1 MAIELPPS
9 LFCCLVRTDSRRLTP
24 SDATIS
30 PRRPKDASRRGHYY
44 CCTAGECR
52 DGDGSPKRARCRR
65 HGPPLTVMRS
75 STRMPPCGRSAALT
89 GCRNGRT
96 MGVPG
101 PHGAVMTGLTH
112 PQKETLNLARAFG
125 RVMVEDLARRF
136 EVSAQTIRK
145 DLNDLCDHRSLTRI
159 HGGAIIASGVENLA
173 YEARRFVAAEEK
185 KAIGAAAAALIPNGC
200 SLFINIGTTT
210 EEVASALTS
219 HEDLLVITNNLN
231 VAMLLYRHPRIEV
244 IVAGGTVRRADG
256 AVIGS
261 TATSLIG
268 QFKVDY
274 AIIGASA
281 IDEDGAL
288 LDFDYREVEAGKPI
302 IANARSVMLV
312 ADSTKLRRSAP
323 VRIADISQIQTFV
336 TDVALPERLAN
347 ICQTRGLGVI
357 EAMPKSPAEIDEP
370 GVDTPSTVARLR

>member
-1 MAIELPPS
+1 MSSTARAE
-9 LFCCLVRTDSRRLTP
+9 LVRDGVLSRKPAWSQAMSCWHKRLPWKPTSVAP
-24 SDATIS
+24 WQSL
-30 PRRPKDASRRGHYY
+30 
-44 CCTAGECR
+44 TALR
-52 DGDGSPKRARCRR
+52 SVA
-65 HGPPLTVMRS
+65 GPPRS
-75 STRMPPCGRSAALT
+75 IYCVDRTQDPPH
-89 GCRNGRT
+89 
-96 MGVPG
+96 
-101 PHGAVMTGLTH
+101 HGALLSRGAAVTGLTH
-112 PQKETLNLARAFG
+112 RQNEILNIARAFG

-136 EVSAQTIRK
+136 DVSAQTIRK
-145 DLNDLCDHRSLTRI
+145 DLNDLCDQRSLTRI
-159 HGGAIIASGVENLA
+159 HGGAIIASGAENLA

-219 HEDLLVITNNLN
+219 HQDLLVITNNLN

-244 IVAGGTVRRADG
+244 IVAGGAVRRADG

-261 TATSLIG
+261 TAISLIG

-281 IDEDGAL
+281 IDEEGAL
-288 LDFDYREVEAGKPI
+288 LDFDYREVQAAQAI

-323 VRIADISQIQTFV
+323 VRIADISQINTFV
-336 TDVALPERLAN
+336 TDAALPAGLAN
-347 ICQTRGLGVI
+347 ICHTRGIEVI
-357 EAMPKSPAEIDEP
+357 EAMPKASADIDEN
-370 GVDTPSTVARLR
+370 GTELPSTVTRLR

>member
-1 MAIELPPS
+1 MA
-9 LFCCLVRTDSRRLTP
+9 
-24 SDATIS
+24 
-30 PRRPKDASRRGHYY
+30 
-44 CCTAGECR
+44 
-52 DGDGSPKRARCRR
+52 
-65 HGPPLTVMRS
+65 
-75 STRMPPCGRSAALT
+75 
-89 GCRNGRT
+89 
-96 MGVPG
+96 
-101 PHGAVMTGLTH
+101 GLSHRQT
-112 PQKETLNLARAFG
+112 EILNIARAFG

-145 DLNDLCDHRSLTRI
+145 DLNDLCDQRSLTRI

-185 KAIGAAAAALIPNGC
+185 RAIGIAAASRIPNGC

-244 IVAGGTVRRADG
+244 IVA
-256 AVIGS
+256 
-261 TATSLIG
+261 
-268 QFKVDY
+268 Y

-281 IDEDGAL
+281 IDEEGAL
-288 LDFDYREVEAGKPI
+288 LDFDYREVQAAQAI

-323 VRIADISQIQTFV
+323 VRIAHLSQIQTFV
-336 TDVALPERLAN
+336 TDAPLPASLAS
-347 ICQTRGLGVI
+347 ICSHRGIEVV
-357 EAMPKSPAEIDEP
+357 EAMDKPAADIDEP
-370 GVDTPSTVARLR
+370 TGEPASTVVRLK